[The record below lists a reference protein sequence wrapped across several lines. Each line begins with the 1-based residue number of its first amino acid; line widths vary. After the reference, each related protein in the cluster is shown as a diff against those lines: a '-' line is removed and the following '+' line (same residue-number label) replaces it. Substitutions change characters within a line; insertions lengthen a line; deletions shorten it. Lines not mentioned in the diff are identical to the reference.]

1 MTRNSLALALSTVAL
16 VIAAAGTGGP
26 AIAGVFASDSHK
38 VDGKHAVGARASVAN
53 RAGKLVA
60 TNSAGR
66 LPNNIITKAPNADR
80 LDGLDSSALL
90 RKTSPAGTLA
100 FLGQVRSDG
109 VLHASSIGISAASRT
124 STGNYTVTLPGL
136 DPGCAGTAFVTS
148 LQPFGAALANSAGYS
163 TTLRHRGRELLREH
177 PDHCRR
183 SRGLAVRHLGVRAQG
198 TRRGSH
204 DRLDRVHD
212 HALGTLLQ
220 LTGTGPGHGAT
231 VRHGASR

>member
-80 LDGLDSSALL
+80 LDGLDSGALL
-90 RKTSPAGTLA
+90 RKSSPAGTLA

-124 STGNYTVTLPGL
+124 STGNYTVSLPGL

-148 LQPFGAALANSAGYS
+148 LQPFGAALANSAGYATTCATGDVNYFVS
-163 TTLRHRGRELLREH
+163 TQTIAGAAVDSRFDISVFVLKAPATARRTAWTACTTTPSGRS
-177 PDHCRR
+177 C
-183 SRGLAVRHLGVRAQG
+183 S
-198 TRRGSH
+198 
-204 DRLDRVHD
+204 
-212 HALGTLLQ
+212 
-220 LTGTGPGHGAT
+220 
-231 VRHGASR
+231 